1 MTTQFTT
8 NGVNVNGTSLQGY
21 ITCSYDTLVEVFG
34 EPNGSGDGYKV
45 QAEWLGKSGDTVFT
59 IYDWKEHQDIYDVT
73 DWHIGGTGH
82 SAVEVVHNIVRER
95 LGDTAKYA
103 VRFDQLRWYW
113 A

>member
-45 QAEWLGKSGDTVFT
+45 QAEWMGKSGDTVFT
-59 IYDWKEHQDIYDVT
+59 IYDWKENQDIYDVT
-73 DWHIGGTGH
+73 EWHIGGM
-82 SAVEVVHNIVRER
+82 SKDSVEVVHWIVYQK

-103 VRFDQLRWYW
+103 VRFDKLRWYW